1 MNSNLPCGQ
10 WSGEN
15 RQLTRRDYIWEDI
28 GLRVNNLNLVVQH
41 LVCARHWMS
50 SRDGVKIDFGLDI
63 QQPDGLLKK

>member
-1 MNSNLPCGQ
+1 M
-10 WSGEN
+10 
-15 RQLTRRDYIWEDI
+15 
-28 GLRVNNLNLVVQH
+28 NNLNLVVQH